1 MNICTSLLFTGHLRT
16 GSEISS
22 CTSAEDTEVDRLL
35 KKMSEMTE
43 ILDARESKLV
53 ELSKSNLE
61 LQETNMDLSSQVKEA
76 MKINAKLSEA
86 NVSSEEFTQRLATME
101 KKLQQTIG
109 SKKIM
114 YTLYHF
120 SSLFTFIGYFFKLQ
134 LKETNTNQN

>member
-1 MNICTSLLFTGHLRT
+1 MNICTSSLFTGHLRT

-22 CTSAEDTEVDRLL
+22 CTSAEDTEVDRLI

-86 NVSSEEFTQRLATME
+86 NVSSEEFTQRLAIME

-109 SKKIM
+109 SKRLQFIS
-114 YTLYHF
+114 F
-120 SSLFTFIGYFFKLQ
+120 QLFVYIYWIFFKLQ

>member
-1 MNICTSLLFTGHLRT
+1 MNICTSSLFTGHLRT

-22 CTSAEDTEVDRLL
+22 CTSAEDTEVDRLI

-109 SKKIM
+109 SKRLQSIS
-114 YTLYHF
+114 F
-120 SSLFTFIGYFFKLQ
+120 QLFVYIYWIFFKLQ